1 MSAQGSGTE
10 TTAPGATGAATLE
23 FLRVRYE
30 AYREQQ
36 AAALPGLVPRE
47 GLRALY
53 RDARAGVSGPVADP
67 LALLVAHCGSVLP
80 LPPFEV
86 WVEDYLRDR
95 VPYLEVLEE
104 AGGPHRGAPVTVELR
119 RLEYEGRD
127 WLAGL
132 ELFREPAGWRG
143 FISFRPETSGSGT
156 GPRTTDIF
164 REDTSEAVRARFRS
178 FTPDALHAFLR
189 SALP

>member
-1 MSAQGSGTE
+1 M
-10 TTAPGATGAATLE
+10 
-23 FLRVRYE
+23 
-30 AYREQQ
+30 
-36 AAALPGLVPRE
+36 
-47 GLRALY
+47 
-53 RDARAGVSGPVADP
+53 
-67 LALLVAHCGSVLP
+67 
-80 LPPFEV
+80 
-86 WVEDYLRDR
+86 
-95 VPYLEVLEE
+95 
-104 AGGPHRGAPVTVELR
+104 TVELR

-132 ELFREPAGWRG
+132 ELFWEPAGWRG

-164 REDTSEAVRARFRS
+164 REDTSEAVRTRFRS